1 MPAASSKLS
10 VPCSDPFLIG
20 RHKMTVQLPDPV
32 LDKSPSNEEM
42 LQAYLD
48 GAARLIAIARKA
60 GEAGAEVNVPA
71 TPAWSVRN
79 VVAHLTSV
87 AHLTVNQLG
96 WGDDVQA
103 TIDREVAARADHS
116 VEGITREW
124 EGLLGPLEKMFAG
137 RPSGPLVVDVV
148 THEHDVRAALG
159 PDYVDHTAGLEEAL
173 SAMVAWVR
181 YLGLVGEP
189 GLLLKTPT
197 SHALFGGPE
206 IGCEV
211 ELPSDWE
218 LFRLLGVRRSE
229 EQLMAYPAEGDKS
242 LLLAVTS
249 RYPLPEAPLHD

>member
-1 MPAASSKLS
+1 
-10 VPCSDPFLIG
+10 
-20 RHKMTVQLPDPV
+20 MTVQLPDPV
-32 LDKSPSNEEM
+32 LDDAPSNEEM

-48 GAARLIAIARKA
+48 GAARLIAVAREA
-60 GEAGAEVNVPA
+60 GEARADTIVPA
-71 TPAWSVRN
+71 SPAWTVRN

-87 AHLTVNQLG
+87 ASISVNRLG

-103 TIDREVAARADHS
+103 TIDREVADRADS
-116 VEGITREW
+116 TVDQITKEW
-124 EGLLGPLEKMFAG
+124 EELLDPLASMFAG
-137 RPSGPLVVDVV
+137 HPSGPLVVDVV

-159 PDYVDHTAGLEEAL
+159 PEYQDHSAGLQEAL
-173 SAMVAWVR
+173 SAMVGWVR
-181 YLGLVGEP
+181 YLELVGEP

-197 SHALFGGPE
+197 SQALFGGPG

-229 EQLMAYPAEGDKS
+229 EQLMAYPATGNKS

-249 RYPLPEAPLHD
+249 RYPLPVAPLID

>member
-1 MPAASSKLS
+1 
-10 VPCSDPFLIG
+10 
-20 RHKMTVQLPDPV
+20 MTVQLPDPV
-32 LDKSPSNEEM
+32 LDKAPSNEEM

-48 GAARLIAIARKA
+48 GAARLIALARDAGDAKA
-60 GEAGAEVNVPA
+60 DTIVPA
-71 TPAWSVRN
+71 SPAWSVRN

-87 AHLTVNQLG
+87 ASISVNQLG

-103 TIDREVAARADHS
+103 TIDREVADRADS
-116 VEGITREW
+116 TVDSITKEW
-124 EGLLGPLEKMFAG
+124 EALLGPLASMFAG
-137 RPSGPLVVDVV
+137 HPSGPLVVDVV

-159 PDYVDHTAGLEEAL
+159 PEYQDHSAGLEEAL
-173 SAMVAWVR
+173 SAMVGWVR

-197 SHALFGGPE
+197 SQALFGGPE

-229 EQLMAYPAEGDKS
+229 EQLMAYPATGNKS

-249 RYPLPEAPLHD
+249 RYPLPVAPLID